1 MITVVEAYYQGVLG
15 QRDTL
20 LPSSRQV
27 TFAVP
32 VEKPKKFRFSTRGA
46 MLSALTSF
54 QVGVF
59 GFLLGY
65 GIADFESGFFG
76 WLLGSSLGFLA
87 GTLLSK

>member
-1 MITVVEAYYQGVLG
+1 MVEAYYQGVLG

-20 LPSSRQV
+20 LPSSRQQ

-32 VEKPKKFRFSTRGA
+32 AEKLKLFSSRGA
-46 MLSALTSF
+46 LLSALTSF
-54 QVGVF
+54 QAGVF

-65 GIADFESGFFG
+65 GIAGFEAGFFG

-87 GTLLSK
+87 GTLLSG

>member
-1 MITVVEAYYQGVLG
+1 MVEAYYQGVLG

-20 LPSSRQV
+20 LPSSRQF
-27 TFAVP
+27 TQPFAALA
-32 VEKPKKFRFSTRGA
+32 ETPKKFRFSTRGA

-65 GIADFESGFFG
+65 GIADFEAGFFG

-87 GTLLSK
+87 GTLLSQ